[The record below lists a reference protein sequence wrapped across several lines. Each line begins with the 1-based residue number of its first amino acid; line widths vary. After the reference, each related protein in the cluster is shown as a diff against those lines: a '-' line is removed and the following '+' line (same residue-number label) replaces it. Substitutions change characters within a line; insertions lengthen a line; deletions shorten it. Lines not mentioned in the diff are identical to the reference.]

1 MKKYLGGLRK
11 MRKTFRKRID
21 RKDKNY
27 IFKQK
32 LTIANEKYGFVATW
46 KAYKEWKTNLWLT
59 H

>member
-1 MKKYLGGLRK
+1 

-21 RKDKNY
+21 RRDKSY

-32 LTIANEKYGFVATW
+32 LTIAKEKYGFVRTW
-46 KAYKEWKTNLWLT
+46 RAYKKWELNLWRT

>member
-1 MKKYLGGLRK
+1 

-21 RKDKNY
+21 RRDKNY

-46 KAYKEWKTNLWLT
+46 KAYKEWRTNLWLT